1 MFLLATKQIE
11 IASLQL
17 REEHFTQLKLGSINP
32 VVRTEV
38 GCAVAVFLS
47 ARCGKAK
54 RPLWRYYHLAP
65 VSGYEGS
72 PQFCHL
78 SLTMI
83 APGHSRRA
91 TLHGAG
97 IAEHPKQTWVFY
109 SKPRKGCLGGGLC
122 LPKEM
127 KKNQQNNNTNTTT
140 NKKPNQQIK
149 PQTNNQKIQT
159 NQPTNKQQQET
170 PIFLQ
175 LRTDL
180 VGSIPSYGEIN
191 LTDMEY
197 L

>member
-17 REEHFTQLKLGSINP
+17 REEHFTQLKLGATNP

-38 GCAVAVFLS
+38 GCAVAVSLS
-47 ARCGKAK
+47 VRCGKAK
-54 RPLWRYYHLAP
+54 RPLWRYYHLVS
-65 VSGYEGS
+65 VSGYEGP

-109 SKPRKGCLGGGLC
+109 SKSRQGCLGGGLC

-127 KKNQQNNNTNTTT
+127 KKKPNKTTT
-140 NKKPNQQIK
+140 PTP
-149 PQTNNQKIQT
+149 PQTKKQT
-159 NQPTNKQQQET
+159 NK
-170 PIFLQ
+170 
-175 LRTDL
+175 
-180 VGSIPSYGEIN
+180 
-191 LTDMEY
+191 
-197 L
+197 